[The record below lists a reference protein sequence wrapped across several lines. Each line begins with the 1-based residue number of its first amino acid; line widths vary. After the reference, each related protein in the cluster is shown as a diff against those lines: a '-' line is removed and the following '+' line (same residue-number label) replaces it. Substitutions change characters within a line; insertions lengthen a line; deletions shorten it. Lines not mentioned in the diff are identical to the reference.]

1 MSHREHATALASL
14 PYRGRFGERRP
25 AALAGLPLPP
35 AAMPPRFGT
44 RPLKAW
50 RYVGVFGDELMAC
63 VASVRIG
70 RARQS
75 FWAVWD
81 RRARRLHDRTAL
93 GRAGVSLERG
103 TVSVHA
109 GGVRIELALSERA
122 GIECVCRSGG
132 AYAWTRKQGGI
143 AASGT
148 VALPGRPPARLEAA
162 AVIDDT
168 AGYHERHAS
177 WRWSAGV
184 GHAADGRAL
193 AWNLVEGVND
203 PPRGSER
210 TVWVDGEPLE
220 PGPVTFDDGLSG
232 VGALRFRAEA
242 TRERSER
249 LLLVSSRYRQPFG
262 SFHGTLPGVGGPNPI
277 ALADGLGVM
286 EEHDARW

>member
-1 MSHREHATALASL
+1 MRHRGHATALASL
-14 PYRGRFGERRP
+14 PHRGRFGDPRP

-35 AAMPPRFGT
+35 AAMPARFGA

-50 RYVGVFGDELMAC
+50 RYVGVFGSELMAC

-70 RARQS
+70 PARQS

-81 RRARRLHDRTAL
+81 RRAGRLHERTAL
-93 GRAGVSLERG
+93 GGAGVVLRRG
-103 TVSVHA
+103 TVSVDA
-109 GGVRIELALSERA
+109 GEVRIELVLAERA

-132 AYAWTRKQGGI
+132 AYAWTRKQGGL

-148 VALPGRPPARLEAA
+148 VTLPGRPPARLEAA

-168 AGYHERHAS
+168 AGYHQRHTS

-184 GHAADGRAL
+184 GHAADGRPV
-193 AWNLVEGVND
+193 AWNLVDGIND
-203 PPRGSER
+203 PPLHSER

-220 PGPVTFDDGLSG
+220 PGPVAFDDDLAG
-232 VGALRFRAEA
+232 VGGLRFDAEA
-242 TRERSER
+242 TRERNER
-249 LLLVSSRYRQPFG
+249 LVLVSSHYRQPFG
-262 SFHGTLPGVGGPNPI
+262 SFHGALPGPNPI

-286 EEHDARW
+286 EEHDVRW